1 MFYFFIFTYFFI
13 SIFKIFHYGS
23 YGTSYDHY
31 LLALCILSY
40 KNNDIF
46 MELIKNKAKYEEQ
59 INTDGNN
66 SSQFCLLKVL

>member
-1 MFYFFIFTYFFI
+1 
-13 SIFKIFHYGS
+13 
-23 YGTSYDHY
+23 
-31 LLALCILSY
+31 
-40 KNNDIF
+40 